1 MQNVHRS
8 SETVE
13 LMKRRLTRD
22 VRQTMISV
30 SLLQG
35 SVRVVLSWKH
45 FVLELVVNA
54 IHEAFS
60 PITDQIQ
67 PVRTKQGEKSV
78 FFLKKKTFECTFEGI
93 FFVFCF
99 YDLYVWERPAC
110 VDALLTVDEIV
121 RTSRQ

>member
-30 SLLQG
+30 SILQG

-78 FFLKKKTFECTFEGI
+78 FFLKRKPSNVPSKVFFL
-93 FFVFCF
+93 FFVFTIYMCGRGQP
-99 YDLYVWERPAC
+99 V
-110 VDALLTVDEIV
+110 LTL
-121 RTSRQ
+121 S